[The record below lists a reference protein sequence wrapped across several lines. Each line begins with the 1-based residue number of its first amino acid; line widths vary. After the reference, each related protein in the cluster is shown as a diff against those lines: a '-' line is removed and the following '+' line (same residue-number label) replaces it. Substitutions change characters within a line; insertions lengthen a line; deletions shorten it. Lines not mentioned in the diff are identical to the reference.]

1 MNLAAKEISRHAVV
15 TLRRCHSGKSRTRPH
30 RCCRPPPSCSSTTS
44 IVCCFVEDAN
54 TGYWITVGGAVD
66 PDEPPADAAVRECW
80 EELGLLVEPTRLI
93 GVFAGPHFRS
103 NYANGD
109 TVSYVATVFE
119 VRKVRGEP
127 KPDGVEITRMRYV
140 SRDEAKTLK
149 MSVATREMVDYAFNF
164 DGTPYFS
171 KPAWQPPR

>member
-1 MNLAAKEISRHAVV
+1 MPSSPFVDAIRAKLGHDLILLPSA
-15 TLRRCHSGKSRTRPH
+15 TAMLFDDQH
-30 RCCRPPPSCSSTTS
+30 RLLLVKDASTG
-44 IVCCFVEDAN
+44 A
-54 TGYWITVGGAVD
+54 WITVGGAVD

-93 GVFAGPHFRS
+93 GVFGGPPFRS

-119 VRKVRGEP
+119 VRKVGGEP
-127 KPDGVEITRMRYV
+127 KPDGVEISKMRYV
-140 SRDEAKTLK
+140 SREEAKTLK
-149 MSVATREMVDYAFNF
+149 MSVATREMVEYAFDF

-171 KPAWQPPR
+171 KPSWQPPK

>member
-1 MNLAAKEISRHAVV
+1 MPSSPFVEAIRAKIGHDLLLLPSATVM
-15 TLRRCHSGKSRTRPH
+15 LFDDQH
-30 RCCRPPPSCSSTTS
+30 RLLL
-44 IVCCFVEDAN
+44 VEDAN

-93 GVFAGPHFRS
+93 GVFGGPHFRS

-119 VRKVRGEP
+119 VRRVGGEP
-127 KPDGVEITRMRYV
+127 KPDGVEITNMRYV
-140 SRDEAKTLK
+140 SREEAKTLK
-149 MSVATREMVDYAFNF
+149 MSVATREMVDYAYDF
-164 DGTPYFS
+164 DGTPYVS
-171 KPAWQPPR
+171 KPTWQPPK

>member
-1 MNLAAKEISRHAVV
+1 MPSSPFVDAIRAKVGHDLIMLPSATVM
-15 TLRRCHSGKSRTRPH
+15 LFDDQH
-30 RCCRPPPSCSSTTS
+30 RLLL
-44 IVCCFVEDAN
+44 VEDAN

>member
-1 MNLAAKEISRHAVV
+1 MPSSPFVDAIRAKVGHDLIMLPSATVM
-15 TLRRCHSGKSRTRPH
+15 LFDDQH
-30 RCCRPPPSCSSTTS
+30 RLLL
-44 IVCCFVEDAN
+44 VEDAN

-93 GVFAGPHFRS
+93 GVFGGPHFRS

-119 VRKVRGEP
+119 VRKVLGEP
-127 KPDGVEITRMRYV
+127 RPDGVEITKMRYV
-140 SRDEAKTLK
+140 SREEAKALK
-149 MSVATREMVDYAFNF
+149 MSVATREMVDYAFDF

-171 KPAWQPPR
+171 KPAWRPPK